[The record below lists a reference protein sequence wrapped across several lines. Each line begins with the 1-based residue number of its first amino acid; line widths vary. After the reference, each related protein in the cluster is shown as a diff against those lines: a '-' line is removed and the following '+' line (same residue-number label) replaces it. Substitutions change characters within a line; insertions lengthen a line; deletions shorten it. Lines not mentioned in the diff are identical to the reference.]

1 MQTPFSLVPDEPLED
16 TPEFDSMVDR
26 IEAAVL
32 DRISRGE
39 FGVLAKFKEAAPEAV
54 DKMLETMRNRKDPK
68 LAYQAAKDV
77 IAASGFH
84 APKPPTTEESPE
96 RLIDL
101 MTAEEAR
108 HFADTGEFPDRF
120 KDQLA
125 RLAVNVI
132 RAREPGWTPQ
142 VIEVSPTIEPSVQ
155 IEEGKL

>member
-1 MQTPFSLVPDEPLED
+1 MLTLFELVPDEPVEG
-16 TPEFDSMVDR
+16 TPEFDSLVER
-26 IEAAVL
+26 VESAVL
-32 DRISRGE
+32 DRINRGE

-54 DKMLETMRNRKDPK
+54 DVMIATMRNKKDPK
-68 LAYQAAKDV
+68 LAHAAAKDV

-125 RLAVNVI
+125 RLAVNVL

-142 VIEVSPTIEPSVQ
+142 VIDVTPTEPSVQ

>member
-1 MQTPFSLVPDEPLED
+1 MQTPFDLIPAETEEG
-16 TPEFDSMVDR
+16 TPEFALLVER
-26 IEAAVL
+26 VEAQVL
-32 DRISRGE
+32 DRLNRGE

-54 DKMLETMRNRKDPK
+54 DVMIATMRQKKDPK
-68 LAYQAAKDV
+68 LAHAAAKDV

-132 RAREPGWTPQ
+132 RAREDTGWTPR
-142 VIEVSPTIEPSVQ
+142 IERVEVTSGVQ
-155 IEEGKL
+155 IEEGKI